1 MLKELGIEKYNPP
14 DSELYCY
21 MVIKLIELLISPPQL
36 KTIDSDMLV
45 WRKGS
50 PHHISNL

>member
-21 MVIKLIELLISPPQL
+21 TVI
-36 KTIDSDMLV
+36 
-45 WRKGS
+45 
-50 PHHISNL
+50 